1 MALLTIQ
8 SPESTVR
15 APAVGIDLGTTH
27 SLVALY
33 QGGTIHVLED
43 EKGEVLLP
51 SVVRYL
57 PNDEIRV
64 GSEAKSQY
72 ALDPQN
78 TIVSAKRLLAREAT
92 IATCSGP
99 VSPIEVSAEIL
110 KTLMKRAHAIDSAI
124 VDAVITVP
132 AYFDEPQRQA
142 TKKAAELA
150 GINVLRLLNEPTAA
164 AVAYGLDN
172 GATGTC
178 LVFDLGGG
186 TFDVSLLHLK
196 NGVFEVL
203 ATGGDTALGGD
214 DMDHLVMRQTGSPL
228 MCARAAK
235 ECLSL
240 QNSTTVML
248 QCGKCVELTRLQLN
262 TLIQPLVDRMFS
274 LCKQVL
280 RDAKIAK
287 NEIDHVILV
296 GGATRVPL
304 IQQHVEDFFGKP
316 PLCRLDPD
324 RVVAMGA
331 AIQAS
336 ILSGH
341 QRREDVLLLDV
352 TPLSLGVEMMGGL
365 VEKIILRNTPI
376 PAVASELFTTYADNQ
391 TALSLHI
398 VQGEREMVDDC
409 RSLARFDLSG
419 IPRMPAGKARIEV
432 TFRIDADGLL
442 TVEAKE
448 QLSGVSSEIV
458 VKPTFG
464 LTEQDVGKVVEESI
478 LHQKEDNLKRK
489 DRQKIITEKQL
500 KNALQRAITQHD

>member
-1 MALLTIQ
+1 MSLLTIQ
-8 SPESTVR
+8 LPEHVSR

-33 QGGTIHVLED
+33 REGTIQVLAD
-43 EKGEVLLP
+43 EAGEVLLP

-57 PNDEIRV
+57 SNDEIVV
-64 GSEAKSQY
+64 GAEAKANYQ
-72 ALDPQN
+72 ADPEN
-78 TIVSAKRLLAREAT
+78 TIISAKRLLAREHFIKTQAGD
-92 IATCSGP
+92 I
-99 VSPIEVSAEIL
+99 SPIEVSAEIL
-110 KTLMKRAHAIDSAI
+110 KQLLKRAHSIDPSI
-124 VDAVITVP
+124 REAVITVP
-132 AYFDEPQRQA
+132 AYFDETQRQA

-150 GINVLRLLNEPTAA
+150 GISVLRLLNEPTAA
-164 AVAYGLDN
+164 AVAYGLDDA
-172 GATGTC
+172 ATGTC

-196 NGVFEVL
+196 NGIFEVL

-214 DMDHLVMRQTGSPL
+214 DMDRLVMNQTGSPL

-240 QNSTTVML
+240 QTSANL
-248 QCGKCVELTRLQLN
+248 ILACGKCVELTRVQLN
-262 TLIQPLVDRMFS
+262 ALIEPLVNRM
-274 LCKQVL
+274 LRICGQVL

-287 NEIDHVILV
+287 EEIDHVILV

-304 IQQHVEDFFGKP
+304 IQQQVEAFFGKT
-316 PLCRLDPD
+316 PLCNIDPD
-324 RVVAMGA
+324 QVVAMGA

-365 VEKIILRNTPI
+365 VEKILLRNTPI

-398 VQGEREMVDDC
+398 VQGEREGVEDC

-419 IPRMPAGKARIEV
+419 IPPMPAGTARIEV
-432 TFRIDADGLL
+432 TFKIDADGLL

-448 QLSGVSSEIV
+448 QLSGVKSEII

-464 LTEQDVGKVVEESI
+464 LTIQDVGQVVEESL
-478 LHQKEDNLKRK
+478 LHQKDDQAKRK
-489 DRQKIITEKQL
+489 ERQKSIAEEQL
-500 KNALQRAITQHD
+500 KKALQRALTQHD

>member
-203 ATGGDTALGGD
+203 ATGGDTALGG
-214 DMDHLVMRQTGSPL
+214 RRYGSPGDETNGIPINV
-228 MCARAAK
+228 C
-235 ECLSL
+235 SG
-240 QNSTTVML
+240 
-248 QCGKCVELTRLQLN
+248 GK
-262 TLIQPLVDRMFS
+262 RMFKS
-274 LCKQVL
+274 SKFHD
-280 RDAKIAK
+280 RDASVWKMCGAHTFAIKYFDSAAGGS
-287 NEIDHVILV
+287 HV
-296 GGATRVPL
+296 
-304 IQQHVEDFFGKP
+304 
-316 PLCRLDPD
+316 
-324 RVVAMGA
+324 
-331 AIQAS
+331 
-336 ILSGH
+336 
-341 QRREDVLLLDV
+341 
-352 TPLSLGVEMMGGL
+352 
-365 VEKIILRNTPI
+365 
-376 PAVASELFTTYADNQ
+376 
-391 TALSLHI
+391 
-398 VQGEREMVDDC
+398 
-409 RSLARFDLSG
+409 
-419 IPRMPAGKARIEV
+419 
-432 TFRIDADGLL
+432 
-442 TVEAKE
+442 
-448 QLSGVSSEIV
+448 
-458 VKPTFG
+458 
-464 LTEQDVGKVVEESI
+464 
-478 LHQKEDNLKRK
+478 
-489 DRQKIITEKQL
+489 
-500 KNALQRAITQHD
+500 